1 MTVLHVGWEVFQVEN
16 WLFPITRLM
25 GWKESVELGAGP
37 SHPAGRSTP
46 RAAVRPPASSLLFS
60 GRACRPHIL
69 SVGTRAALQ
78 CSELSFHARRHVP
91 GILHTRRLVSFPHNS
106 TRRALLLAPLS
117 RGGNR
122 VRESE
127 RTCQRPPGWRGWH
140 RHSDSHLSD
149 ANGLGASDYFACW
162 RRERM
167 MEGEQVIFLSPIP
180 AAQNGVGSSGTR
192 LSRCVLG
199 PRSS

>member
-37 SHPAGRSTP
+37 SRPAGRSPP

-78 CSELSFHARRHVP
+78 YSELSFHARRHVP
-91 GILHTRRLVSFPHNS
+91 GISHTRRLVSFPPQLHEAS
-106 TRRALLLAPLS
+106 AFVSPAFQRRKQGS
-117 RGGNR
+117 RK
-122 VRESE
+122 
-127 RTCQRPPGWRGWH
+127 
-140 RHSDSHLSD
+140 
-149 ANGLGASDYFACW
+149 
-162 RRERM
+162 
-167 MEGEQVIFLSPIP
+167 
-180 AAQNGVGSSGTR
+180 
-192 LSRCVLG
+192 
-199 PRSS
+199 